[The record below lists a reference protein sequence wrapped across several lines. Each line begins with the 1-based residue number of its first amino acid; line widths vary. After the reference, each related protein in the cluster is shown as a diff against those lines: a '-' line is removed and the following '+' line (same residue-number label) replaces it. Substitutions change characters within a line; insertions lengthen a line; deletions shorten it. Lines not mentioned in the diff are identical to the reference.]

1 LATLSAP
8 TATSAATNTPPPA
21 TSTIAPS
28 ATSTA
33 APTKAPPTATA
44 TATLKPPTATATPRP
59 PTMTPIP
66 PTVPPPAAP
75 STHVELNGRGQQA
88 IPGVHLLA
96 GLMTVN
102 SSFTGQYNFI
112 AELQDS
118 TGKTVA
124 LLANTI
130 GTGSTSKAFRVP
142 ATGDYILNV
151 TLGNGPWSFE
161 FVPIGAFELQAAVPL
176 PQSFSGTGNQNTPL
190 FIANAGAV
198 FVAGSHTGKSN
209 FFVEVLDSRGQTVA
223 LAANAIGN
231 TTTSQS
237 IRIPTR
243 GIYIFVVTA
252 DGDWTVEAK

>member
-1 LATLSAP
+1 
-8 TATSAATNTPPPA
+8 
-21 TSTIAPS
+21 
-28 ATSTA
+28 
-33 APTKAPPTATA
+33 
-44 TATLKPPTATATPRP
+44 
-59 PTMTPIP
+59 MTPIP

-75 STHVELNGRGQQA
+75 SPHVEINGRGQQA

-151 TLGNGPWSFE
+151 TLGNGPWVFA
-161 FVPIGAFELQAAVPL
+161 FVPIGAFEQQSSVPL

-190 FIANAGAV
+190 FTANAGAV
-198 FVAGSHTGKSN
+198 FVAGSHNGTRN
-209 FFVEVLDSRGQTVA
+209 FIVEVLDSRGQVVA

-237 IRIPTR
+237 IRIPAR
-243 GIYIFVVTA
+243 GIYVFNVTA
-252 DGDWTVEAK
+252 DGDWTIDAK